1 MVRRAYSKLE
11 HVVAQIALNNTK
23 TTLVVFKSL
32 TVRAG
37 IPELY
42 KRLP

>member
-1 MVRRAYSKLE
+1 M
-11 HVVAQIALNNTK
+11 QIALNNTK

-32 TVRAG
+32 TARVD
-37 IPELY
+37 IPELH